1 MAHQIKTQEGK
12 IIYDTGSGY
21 FEPVQPKERYRSSR
35 YNELVL
41 DYSTDTSYRK
51 IEGRI
56 NRIRQQEEGSKTTTI
71 RNVTEREGQ
80 AMNFQMKKQA
90 WDALEQNGFTIDG
103 EKEEETPMQSLDTG
117 HMDEAAV
124 MGAAEELGL
133 AGRINMGEYEDP
145 EQTVNISVDDVGV
158 KRQVSTRP
166 DADEKGGRKY
176 VYQTIVH
183 VARQTG
189 SYILNGHNQ
198 RDALIM
204 LLGFLLSNGLLWTN
218 SLVFYMDGDT
228 TLLGSIKKVFGF
240 LPIKIILDWYHLDK
254 KLKERLSMGMAGYKL
269 RNKFLEQLRPLLWM
283 GDVGAA
289 VSLLRSLPEKQVKSP
304 EHIQKLIEYL
314 CRNQPYIPCYALR
327 AKLGLCNSS
336 NRGEK
341 ANDLAVAD
349 RQKHNGMSWSKD
361 GSVAL
366 ASICA
371 ASQNNELLNWVSSR
385 SLDFSLHYDAA

>member
-1 MAHQIKTQEGK
+1 M
-12 IIYDTGSGY
+12 
-21 FEPVQPKERYRSSR
+21 
-35 YNELVL
+35 
-41 DYSTDTSYRK
+41 
-51 IEGRI
+51 
-56 NRIRQQEEGSKTTTI
+56 
-71 RNVTEREGQ
+71 
-80 AMNFQMKKQA
+80 
-90 WDALEQNGFTIDG
+90 
-103 EKEEETPMQSLDTG
+103 
-117 HMDEAAV
+117 
-124 MGAAEELGL
+124 
-133 AGRINMGEYEDP
+133 
-145 EQTVNISVDDVGV
+145 
-158 KRQVSTRP
+158 
-166 DADEKGGRKY
+166 
-176 VYQTIVH
+176 YQTIVH

-269 RNKFLEQLRPLLWM
+269 RNKVLEQLRPLLWM

>member
-117 HMDEAAV
+117 HMGEAAV

-166 DADEKGGRKY
+166 DADEKGGGNMCTK
-176 VYQTIVH
+176 Q
-183 VARQTG
+183 
-189 SYILNGHNQ
+189 S
-198 RDALIM
+198 
-204 LLGFLLSNGLLWTN
+204 
-218 SLVFYMDGDT
+218 
-228 TLLGSIKKVFGF
+228 
-240 LPIKIILDWYHLDK
+240 
-254 KLKERLSMGMAGYKL
+254 SM
-269 RNKFLEQLRPLLWM
+269 
-283 GDVGAA
+283 
-289 VSLLRSLPEKQVKSP
+289 
-304 EHIQKLIEYL
+304 
-314 CRNQPYIPCYALR
+314 
-327 AKLGLCNSS
+327 
-336 NRGEK
+336 
-341 ANDLAVAD
+341 
-349 RQKHNGMSWSKD
+349 
-361 GSVAL
+361 
-366 ASICA
+366 
-371 ASQNNELLNWVSSR
+371 
-385 SLDFSLHYDAA
+385 